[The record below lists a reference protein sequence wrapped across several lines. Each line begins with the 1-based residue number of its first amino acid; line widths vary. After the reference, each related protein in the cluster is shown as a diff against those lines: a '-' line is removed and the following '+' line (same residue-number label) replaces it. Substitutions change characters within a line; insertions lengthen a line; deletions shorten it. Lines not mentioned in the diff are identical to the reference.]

1 MEGTRTPQ
9 LTRVASIIMYIDLL
23 DKDVNLDAELSNQLI
38 EDTAILKKPT
48 DTQPIRVEQKKQK
61 ALFARLHAKP
71 WISCNLVPQI
81 LNATDADHR
90 RNIL

>member
-38 EDTAILKKPT
+38 EDTAISKKPT
-48 DTQPIRVEQKKQK
+48 DTQPIRVEQKNQK

>member
-1 MEGTRTPQ
+1 MRTG
-9 LTRVASIIMYIDLL
+9 R
-23 DKDVNLDAELSNQLI
+23 
-38 EDTAILKKPT
+38 
-48 DTQPIRVEQKKQK
+48 QPIRVEQKKQK

-81 LNATDADHR
+81 LNATDADNR